1 MPVNV
6 TCKAK
11 SALSDNICDFPEV
24 TIIED
29 FIGSM

>member
-24 TIIED
+24 TIED